1 MSDGMDIE
9 TKHVDDLR
17 PYHRNPQEHPDDQ
30 IEELKSSIRKFGF
43 QIPIIVDEDGTIIS
57 GHARFKAVQELR
69 GNLSDE
75 ISDAKISDNETL
87 AQNLSRVNDGEL
99 FVRVEDELSED
110 EKQEFRI
117 SDNRVSELSEWEDE
131 KLKFELRELE
141 EAVGFTDEE
150 LDDMLETSVEYDD
163 LEDDVVEETMDDIEE
178 TMDDRGSEEDTNMVD
193 LICPDCHNGFQLEAD
208 ELVRKLER
216 EYGKDL

>member
-1 MSDGMDIE
+1 MTDGMEIE
-9 TKHVDDLR
+9 VKHVDDLR

-43 QIPIIVDEDGTIIS
+43 QVPVIVDEDGTIIS

-69 GNLSDE
+69 GDLSDE
-75 ISDAKISDNETL
+75 ISDAKLSDNDTL
-87 AQNLSRVNDGEL
+87 VQNLQRVNDGEL

-117 SDNRVSELSEWEDE
+117 SDNKVSELSEWENE

-141 EAVGFTDEE
+141 QAVGYSDEE
-150 LDDMLETSVEYDD
+150 LDAMLETDVDYDD
-163 LEDDVVEETMDDIEE
+163 LEDDIVEETMDDIE
-178 TMDDRGSEEDTNMVD
+178 DDLEDKGSEEDTQMVD
-193 LICPDCHNGFQLEAD
+193 LICPECHEGFQLEAD

-216 EYGKDL
+216 EFGKDL